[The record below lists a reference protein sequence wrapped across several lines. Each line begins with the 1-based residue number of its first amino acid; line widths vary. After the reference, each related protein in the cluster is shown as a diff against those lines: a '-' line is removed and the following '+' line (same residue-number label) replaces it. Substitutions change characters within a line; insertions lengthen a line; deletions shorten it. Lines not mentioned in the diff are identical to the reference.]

1 MGLNKADIISGTNCF
16 MAQRLVRRLCSN
28 CKQKEPIKDSEK
40 AIIEKALKA
49 ISPKFK
55 AKLKVPDYLYVAKGC
70 EKCNKTGFKGRVSI
84 MEILEIDDEMEKF
97 LSVASSTEGEI
108 EGKAI
113 ENGMLSMFQDGVISV
128 IMGKT
133 TLSEILREVEAE

>member
-1 MGLNKADIISGTNCF
+1 
-16 MAQRLVRRLCSN
+16 
-28 CKQKEPIKDSEK
+28 
-40 AIIEKALKA
+40 
-49 ISPKFK
+49 
-55 AKLKVPDYLYVAKGC
+55 
-70 EKCNKTGFKGRVSI
+70 